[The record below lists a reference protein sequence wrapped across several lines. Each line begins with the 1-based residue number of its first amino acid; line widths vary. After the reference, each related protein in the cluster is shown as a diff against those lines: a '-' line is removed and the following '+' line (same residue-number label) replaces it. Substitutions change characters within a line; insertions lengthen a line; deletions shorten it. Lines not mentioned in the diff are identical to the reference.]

1 MWKAGLTFD
10 SVESDAGKYKNVPSL
25 TRRSDWEFIAL
36 RSKSLTSEPHNDAQ
50 CQVGHPLL
58 LKLHATHNQ

>member
-1 MWKAGLTFD
+1 MCNIGLTSD
-10 SVESDAGKYKNVPSL
+10 SVKSDAGKYKNVPHSPH
-25 TRRSDWEFIAL
+25 RSDSEFIAL